1 MTMKD
6 YIFYLQVVI
15 EVYILTPSKLVS
27 KCVVTKYQI
36 VNYMWN
42 YMWNKFIIRNN
53 EMGSF

>member
-1 MTMKD
+1 MKD